1 MNKIKIGNSDL
12 AIAPF
17 IFGGN
22 VFGWTIDE
30 PTSFKILDAFVDN
43 GLDCIDTADVYS
55 RWVPGNTGG
64 ESETIIGT
72 WLKKTGKR
80 SQVIIA
86 TKGGSSMQ
94 PNDSKKNL
102 SKAYIIKAA
111 EDSLKRL
118 QIDHIDLYQSHYDD
132 LDTPVQETLEAYQ
145 QLIKD
150 GKVRYIGASNFS
162 GERLAESLQVGKEQG
177 LPSYISLQPE
187 YNLYDRE
194 GYEKELEPLCADN
207 NLGVITYYSL
217 ASGFL
222 SGKYRNESD
231 LNKSKRGAGIKKYLN
246 DRGQRILQALDEA
259 AKEYNATP
267 AAIAL
272 AWVISRPSVTAPIAS
287 ATTVEQLN
295 ELSKTVDL
303 NLPVE
308 VIDKLTEASAY

>member
-1 MNKIKIGNSDL
+1 
-12 AIAPF
+12 
-17 IFGGN
+17 
-22 VFGWTIDE
+22 
-30 PTSFKILDAFVDN
+30 
-43 GLDCIDTADVYS
+43 
-55 RWVPGNTGG
+55 
-64 ESETIIGT
+64 
-72 WLKKTGKR
+72 
-80 SQVIIA
+80 
-86 TKGGSSMQ
+86 MQ